1 MIMYNNNYIMRPITN
16 PDAFRNHV
24 REVITDILKTS
35 KYSINIEKSIYNQS
49 LQTATAKHIVKKWE
63 NPYFV
68 LIYEDRFRSVYINI
82 KNPSIHTRLQTGELK
97 AHEIGSLSHQE
108 LSPEKWETLIREKNM
123 KEKNKYTPTLQ
134 GNTDVF
140 TCRKCKSNKC
150 NYYQLQT
157 RSADE
162 PMTTYVTCVNCG
174 NRWKC

>member
-1 MIMYNNNYIMRPITN
+1 MIKIMN
-16 PDAFRNHV
+16 PESFRKEV
-24 REVITDILKTS
+24 SLVITQILNTQ

-49 LQTATAKHIVKKWE
+49 IQIANTKNIVKKWE

-68 LIYEDRFRSVYINI
+68 LIYVDRFRSVYKNL
-82 KNPSIHTRLQTGELK
+82 KNPTIIARLEKGEFK
-97 AHEIGSLSHQE
+97 AHELGSLSHQE
-108 LSPEKWETLIREKNM
+108 LSPEKWERLICEKNM
-123 KEKNKYTPTLQ
+123 KTENKFIPTLQ

-150 NYYQLQT
+150 NYFQLQT

>member
-1 MIMYNNNYIMRPITN
+1 MIKIMN
-16 PDAFRNHV
+16 SESFRHEV
-24 REVITDILKTS
+24 REVITNILS
-35 KYSINIEKSIYNQS
+35 MQKYSINIEKSIYNQS
-49 LQTATAKHIVKKWE
+49 IQIAKTKNIVKKWE

-68 LIYEDRFRSVYINI
+68 IIYIDRFRSVYTNL
-82 KNPSIHTRLQTGELK
+82 KNPTIIARLENGEFK
-97 AHEIGSLSHQE
+97 AHEIGGLSHQE
-108 LSPEKWETLIREKNM
+108 LSPERWERLIHEKNM
-123 KEKNKYTPTLQ
+123 KDKNKYTPTLQ

-150 NYYQLQT
+150 NYFQLQT